1 LAKDISEILFLKS
14 TSRSL
19 LEEEVNSTFSRFRA
33 QAKTHASFAII
44 SVVEIWANAYLPII
58 QTRRKQMNIRQKVQ
72 QFVSRRRAIR
82 ELGAMDDHLLA
93 DIGVSRSQIQSAVFG
108 K

>member
-1 LAKDISEILFLKS
+1 MPYGVGDCGVFKSASSSE
-14 TSRSL
+14 
-19 LEEEVNSTFSRFRA
+19 
-33 QAKTHASFAII
+33 
-44 SVVEIWANAYLPII
+44 NACLICNHIRGGNLCKRLNIGHP
-58 QTRRKQMNIRQKVQ
+58 TRRKEMNIRQKFNQ
-72 QFVSRRRAIR
+72 YVSRRRAIR

>member
-1 LAKDISEILFLKS
+1 
-14 TSRSL
+14 
-19 LEEEVNSTFSRFRA
+19 
-33 QAKTHASFAII
+33 
-44 SVVEIWANAYLPII
+44 
-58 QTRRKQMNIRQKVQ
+58 MNIRQKFQ
-72 QFVSRRRAIR
+72 QYVSRRRAIR

>member
-1 LAKDISEILFLKS
+1 
-14 TSRSL
+14 
-19 LEEEVNSTFSRFRA
+19 
-33 QAKTHASFAII
+33 
-44 SVVEIWANAYLPII
+44 VVEIWANAYLIII

-93 DIGVSRSQIQSAVFG
+93 DIGVSRSQIHSAVFG